1 MSKSQSLILVVDDN
15 QENLKVVSNLLKGKG
30 YQIALSMNAENAYNV
45 LQTNQVDLILLDV
58 MMPGEDGYSLC
69 RRIKQEAHLAEIPVI
84 FLTALTDTND
94 LLEGFKAGGVDYIT
108 KPFRREE
115 LLARVKSHVELSQAK
130 RNILEQAEL
139 IQQINRTR
147 DRMYSVI
154 SHDIKSP
161 FANIS
166 MMISMIADGYLEVD
180 SDDFREII
188 ENLNYSTK
196 ETYTLLENLLQW
208 TRTQT
213 GNLETHPETVSVLD
227 LVENSLGF
235 VSMNAEHKEISIE
248 VDVAERIKLHV
259 DPNMI
264 KSVIRNLLSNAIKF
278 THNGGVIKLT
288 TEQNDEHIA
297 LLISDNGVGMNE
309 EQMNNLF
316 KENIF
321 STTAGTGN
329 EKGSGLGLHLVY
341 DFTRR
346 NGGQIKVQSQPD
358 EGTTFR
364 IEFPCVT
371 AKPTM
376 G

>member
-1 MSKSQSLILVVDDN
+1 MSEVQSLILVVDDN
-15 QENLKVVSNLLKGKG
+15 KENLRVVSNLLKGRG
-30 YQIALSMNAENAYNV
+30 YQIALSMNAENAYSV
-45 LQTNQVDLILLDV
+45 LQSNRVDLILLDV
-58 MMPGEDGYSLC
+58 MMPGEDGYTFC
-69 RRIKQEAHLAEIPVI
+69 RRIKLDEHLREIPVI
-84 FLTALTDTND
+84 FLTALTETSD
-94 LLEGFKAGGVDYIT
+94 LLEGFTAGGVDYIT

-166 MMISMIADGYLEVD
+166 MMISMIADGYLEPD

-213 GNLETHPETVSVLD
+213 GNLETHPETVSLYD
-227 LVENSLGF
+227 LVENSMGF
-235 VSMNAEHKEISIE
+235 VSMNAEHKEITIE
-248 VDVAERIKLHV
+248 VTMDKELMVFA

-264 KSVIRNLLSNAIKF
+264 KSVIRNLLANAIKF
-278 THNGGVIKLT
+278 TRIGGNI
-288 TEQNDEHIA
+288 Q
-297 LLISDNGVGMNE
+297 ISGSQTDQTVSFSIIDNGVGMSA
-309 EQMNNLF
+309 EQLKNLF
-316 KENIF
+316 KENVF
-321 STTAGTGN
+321 STTAGTSN

-346 NGGQIKVQSQPD
+346 NRGDIEVKSKEG
-358 EGTTFR
+358 EGTTFTISLPR
-364 IEFPCVT
+364 KT
-371 AKPTM
+371 
-376 G
+376 

>member
-1 MSKSQSLILVVDDN
+1 
-15 QENLKVVSNLLKGKG
+15 
-30 YQIALSMNAENAYNV
+30 
-45 LQTNQVDLILLDV
+45 
-58 MMPGEDGYSLC
+58 LC
-69 RRIKQEAHLAEIPVI
+69 RRIKEEDHLREIPVI

-94 LLEGFKAGGVDYIT
+94 LVEGFKAGGVDYIT

-130 RNILEQAEL
+130 RNILAQAEL

-166 MMISMIADGYLEVD
+166 MMISMIADGYLEPD
-180 SDDFREII
+180 SDDFKEII

-213 GNLETHPETVSVLD
+213 GNLETHPEDVSLLD
-227 LVENSLGF
+227 LVENSMGF

-248 VDVAERIKLHV
+248 VDVDEEIGIHA

-278 THNGGVIKLT
+278 THRQGVIKVKA
-288 TEQNDEHIA
+288 EKNIDHIA
-297 LLISDNGVGMNE
+297 LLVIDNGVGMSE
-309 EQMNNLF
+309 EQVNNLF
-316 KENIF
+316 KDNIF

-346 NGGQIKVQSQPD
+346 NGGRITVQSMPD

-364 IEFPCVT
+364 IEFRNPP
-371 AKPTM
+371 AQEAI